1 MRRVQPATTLITY
14 VDPDAGFHGYLAYC
28 GDGHRLAAGGLRV
41 QAGLD
46 AETVAA
52 LAQAMFLKE
61 RLLGL
66 AVDGAKAGID
76 LDPSSPAKRA
86 ALGRFLRFL
95 RPHLVERLSLGPDL
109 GTQWDELEAVARQ
122 VDVASVKMAVA
133 RAQGFDAHQL
143 RQRLDVL
150 DEVVD
155 GRTVGQRRAGHALA
169 HAALAASAAVGPTIE
184 STAGPPLRVAIQG
197 FGTLGRAAGQS
208 LAQAGASVVAVSDV
222 GGCLIGGDG
231 LDMAGLLST
240 PHCSSIVSCAPSG
253 AVTAGREAIFEQG
266 VDVLVLAAC
275 EDALSL
281 SLAASLDAR
290 TVAVGANL
298 GLSPAS
304 EDLLHRRGVLVIPDF
319 VAGCGGSASMDAL
332 FGPADRP
339 SGRAVLDHVGRRMTE
354 LVAEI
359 VGLARDRG
367 VTTRQAALDLCAS
380 RPDPTGERPYGRWA
394 PSASARVPVASG
406 DHR

>member
-1 MRRVQPATTLITY
+1 VRRAQPATTLITY

-28 GDGHRLAAGGLRV
+28 GDRHRLAAGGLRV
-41 QAGLD
+41 QAGID

-52 LAQAMFLKE
+52 LAGAMFLKE

-76 LDPSSPAKRA
+76 LDPSSPTKHA

-95 RPHLVERLSLGPDL
+95 RPHLVERLSLGPDV

-133 RAQGFDAHQL
+133 RAQGFDAQQL
-143 RQRLDVL
+143 RHRLDVL

-169 HAALAASAAVGPTIE
+169 HAALAASAAVGPT
-184 STAGPPLRVAIQG
+184 TGRPLRVAIQG

-208 LAQAGASVVAVSDV
+208 LVQAGATVVAVADAE
-222 GGCLIGGDG
+222 GCLLGDDG

-240 PHCSSIVSCAPSG
+240 PHCSSIVGCPPSR
-253 AVTAGREAIFEQG
+253 AVTAPCQAVFEQP

-281 SLAASLDAR
+281 SQAGVLEAR

-298 GLSPAS
+298 GLSPES
-304 EDLLHRRGVLVIPDF
+304 EDVLHRRGVLVIPDF

-332 FGPADRP
+332 FGPADPP
-339 SGRAVLDHVGRRMTE
+339 SGRSVLDQVGRRMTE

-380 RPDPTGERPYGRWA
+380 RPDSTGARPYGRWT
-394 PSASARVPVASG
+394 PSASSRVPVASG